1 MAESRGT
8 RKTSGARKTTT
19 GKRPSTTRAKSGA
32 GAKRGSASG
41 AKRSSAPSKR
51 RSAAAAKGGKARGR
65 QQTAQKT
72 AGRVAKAATKPAKAA
87 GLEAKTAAEFREA
100 LRKSLVKP
108 TGMVLLTRDH
118 IEEALQKTGKL
129 SPKEARGVASDLVKR
144 GKKETN
150 DFLDDLGGLLDK
162 GKASARRATR
172 KAPALPIRG
181 YEKLNVSQ
189 IKGRVSKLSPPDL
202 RKLRDHERKGAG
214 RKGVLD
220 AIESALKR

>member
-8 RKTSGARKTTT
+8 RRTGGARKTTT
-19 GKRPSTTRAKSGA
+19 GKRPSTARAKAGA
-32 GAKRGSASG
+32 GAKRGSASS
-41 AKRSSAPSKR
+41 AK
-51 RSAAAAKGGKARGR
+51 RSAAATKGGKARGR

-72 AGRVAKAATKPAKAA
+72 AGRAARAATKPAKAA
-87 GLEAKTAAEFREA
+87 GVEAKTVAEFREA

-108 TGMVLLTRDH
+108 TGMVLLTREH
-118 IEEALQKTGKL
+118 IEDALQKTGKL
-129 SPKEARGVASDLVKR
+129 SPKQARGVASDLVKR
-144 GKKETN
+144 GRKETS
-150 DFLDDLGGLLDK
+150 DFLDDLEGLLDK

-181 YEKLNVSQ
+181 YEKLNVGQ
-189 IKGRVSKLSPPDL
+189 IRARVSKLSPPDL